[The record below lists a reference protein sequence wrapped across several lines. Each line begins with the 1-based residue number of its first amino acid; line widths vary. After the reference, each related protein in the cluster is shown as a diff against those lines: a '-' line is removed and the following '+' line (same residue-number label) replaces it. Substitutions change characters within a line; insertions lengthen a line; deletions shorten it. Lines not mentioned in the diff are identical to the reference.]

1 MSLLDRV
8 KETSNE
14 AVNDMVDRMKV
25 ALETAQA
32 NLSAAQERM
41 KRYADKSRWVE
52 AFAVGDE
59 VGLSTRTLHSLE

>member
-14 AVNDMVDRMKV
+14 AVNDMVDRMKI

-41 KRYADKSRWVE
+41 KWYTDKSRQAE
-52 AFAVGDE
+52 TFAVGNEDRKS
-59 VGLSTRTLHSLE
+59 VV